1 MMLDKER
8 INKKDD
14 EIDLFEVFSRIGD
27 SIKNGLKVLGRGI
40 LLISVFLVR
49 NSVWLLGSLIL
60 GIGISY
66 LIKLSSEKFYTSNLT
81 LRSNTISNAEMISYV
96 NRLHIFCEEEN
107 HSALAS
113 ALSVTPEK
121 VVYIRD
127 IEAFWIVDMGSDNIP
142 DFVDFHKRHNVL
154 DTVNIRMQDRFVVR
168 VKTTIPQEL
177 TNIRDG
183 IISYIN
189 NNTFYKDQNLLRLR
203 QTDDLLARIEY
214 EVQQLDSLQKV
225 KYFEESRRLMPKEGG
240 QIIFLQNYQT
250 QLLHSDIAELIRE
263 KQALEKIK
271 TIYADVIT
279 LLSDFTPPLKPDNGT
294 LYYGKIIIPLI
305 FCLAIILILIIKN
318 RDRLASTYKKY

>member
-14 EIDLFEVFSRIGD
+14 EIDLFEVFSRIGN
-27 SIKNGLKVLGRGI
+27 SIKNGFNSLGRGI
-40 LLISVFLVR
+40 LLISVFLIR

-66 LIKLSSEKFYTSNLT
+66 LVKLSTEKFYTSNLT

-107 HSALAS
+107 YNALAS
-113 ALSVTPEK
+113 SLSLTPEK
-121 VVYIRD
+121 VIYIRD

-142 DFVDFHKRHNVL
+142 DFVDFHNRHNVL
-154 DTVNIRMQDRFVVR
+154 DTLNIRMQDRFVIR

-177 TNIRDG
+177 NNIKDG

-240 QIIFLQNYQT
+240 QIIFLQDYQT